1 MFKWTKLDKDK
12 KTTLE
17 GVSYK
22 KITLED
28 TKEKTLEE
36 KSYKEQNLGGEENA
50 TPAAIYVQHSQLGA
64 TDKCKN
70 IYLNTSFSM

>member
-1 MFKWTKLDKDK
+1 M
-12 KTTLE
+12 E

-70 IYLNTSFSM
+70 IYLNTCNMLFYAI